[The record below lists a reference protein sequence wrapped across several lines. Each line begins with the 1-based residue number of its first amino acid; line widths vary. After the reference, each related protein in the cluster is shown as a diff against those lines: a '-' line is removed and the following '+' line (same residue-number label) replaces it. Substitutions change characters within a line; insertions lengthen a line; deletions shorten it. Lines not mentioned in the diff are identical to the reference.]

1 MTPTPTSTK
10 ESLTTEKSVGDT
22 VSFKVETA
30 LSEIEVLIRISEK
43 NLAEVKIQGKGI

>member
-10 ESLTTEKSVGDT
+10 ESPATEKSVGDT
-22 VSFKVETA
+22 VSLKVETK

-43 NLAEVKIQGKGI
+43 NLAEVKIQGT

>member
-22 VSFKVETA
+22 FSLKVETT

-43 NLAEVKIQGKGI
+43 NLAEVKIQGT